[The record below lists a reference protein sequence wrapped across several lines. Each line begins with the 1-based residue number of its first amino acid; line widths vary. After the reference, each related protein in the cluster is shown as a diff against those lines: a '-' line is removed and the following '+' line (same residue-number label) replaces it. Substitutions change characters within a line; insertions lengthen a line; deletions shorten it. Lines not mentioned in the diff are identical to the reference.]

1 MPSLELSVL
10 RKEAK
15 CWRKIHPR
23 VTFRLIALIELRKR
37 QGRRIRL
44 RAVDYEGVGARLG
57 ISGRTL
63 RRWQR
68 TYLRAGAGA
77 LRGKSIPGRPA
88 RPLRG
93 WTVHLILKWRAR
105 FGWGAEVIQAHLLH
119 DHRIRLSRFKIERIL
134 RKHKLL
140 KRVRRKRRNKHT
152 RRVRV
157 DVPGQFT
164 QMDVKY
170 FMRALRDGSRVY
182 VYSLVDHASKWR
194 HRRAF
199 SMVGNL
205 QTKEFLEEVLR
216 LAPFRIQC
224 IQTDNGAE
232 FTNRFNSHPD
242 DPKPHLVD
250 EICARH
256 GIRHKLIPPGE
267 KELQGLVE
275 RSHRQDDEEL
285 YHRIRGEPHT
295 LAGLNSILD
304 AHTAWSNGSRRRK
317 SLAWLTANQ
326 WLKRHSEHLAAQALD
341 EKTDT
346 PEDSPAQA
354 A

>member
-1 MPSLELSVL
+1 MPSLDLYVL

-15 CWRKIHPR
+15 SWRKINAR

-37 QGRRIRL
+37 QARRVRWRDL
-44 RAVDYEGVGARLG
+44 DYESVGARLG

-63 RRWQR
+63 RRWR
-68 TYLRAGAGA
+68 HTYLSRGAPG
-77 LRGKSIPGRPA
+77 LQSRPIPGRPA
-88 RPLRG
+88 HALRG
-93 WTVHLILKWRAR
+93 WTVRMILDWRAR
-105 FGWGAEVIQAHLLH
+105 YGWGAEVIQAHLLH
-119 DHRIRLSRFKIERIL
+119 DHQIKLSRFRIERVL
-134 RKHKLL
+134 RRHQLL
-140 KRVRRKRRNKHT
+140 KRVRRKKKSKHT
-152 RRVRV
+152 RKVRIE
-157 DVPGQFT
+157 VPGQFT

-170 FMRALRDGSRVY
+170 FMRALKDGSRVY

-205 QTKEFLEEVLR
+205 QTKEFLEEALR
-216 LAPFRIQC
+216 LAPFKIQC

-295 LAGLNSILD
+295 LAGLNSVLD
-304 AHTAWSNGSRRRK
+304 SHTRWSNASRRRK
-317 SLAWLTANQ
+317 SLGWQSANQ
-326 WLKRHSEHLAAQALD
+326 WLTHHFKNLASQAEL
-341 EKTDT
+341 EKTDN
-346 PEDSPAQA
+346 PEESLLKA